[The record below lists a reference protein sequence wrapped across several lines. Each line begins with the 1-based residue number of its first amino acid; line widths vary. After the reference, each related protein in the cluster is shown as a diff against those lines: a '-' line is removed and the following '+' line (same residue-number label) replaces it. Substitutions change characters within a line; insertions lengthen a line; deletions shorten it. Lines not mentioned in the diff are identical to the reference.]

1 MSPIFLNLEKSMINS
16 NWFAFT
22 SERFQDKTAIVD
34 QTRIPYCS
42 SFSYKELKDEVE
54 NLSIYLLSKYIK
66 KKIKLSSAFLLIIQW
81 NICFYF

>member
-22 SERFQDKTAIVD
+22 SERFQDKIQDKTAIVD

-66 KKIKLSSAFLLIIQW
+66 KKK
-81 NICFYF
+81 